1 VLLTNN
7 EANLPFYERH
17 GFEIARNDETP
28 KGGPQAWAM
37 VRSP

>member
-17 GFEIARNDETP
+17 GFEVVRRDQTP
-28 KGGPQAWAM
+28 KDGPQAWAM
-37 VRSP
+37 VKAP